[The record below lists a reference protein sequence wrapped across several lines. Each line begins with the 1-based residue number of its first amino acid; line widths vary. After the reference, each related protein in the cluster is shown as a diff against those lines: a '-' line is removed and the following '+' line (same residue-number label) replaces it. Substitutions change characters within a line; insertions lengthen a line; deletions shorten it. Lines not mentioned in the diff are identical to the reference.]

1 LLYSNR
7 IKEKL
12 RAAHIYGSGAAVVEV
27 AKYGSG
33 GGCHVFFYSSSIGSA
48 LDISSDIGAGCA
60 TFVEGFDSAS
70 VFALNSKLVVW
81 KPPAVGATAGTA
93 ITATNAY
100 TGTSAGAAAI
110 AGSATDFAVYSYDT
124 QKFYAS
130 TFTSSTLAAEV
141 AAAATLTAVVSP
153 PVPIG
158 GMLNGVQVFI
168 VFTANSGAPSRAPGG
183 AMLTCFTTY
192 GGDSDTLGDLI
203 AVNFNAGSS
212 SPIASLTL
220 IAARTGTYGGSSSL
234 CLAVAPVAQGSQSI
248 VLLSRVVASEV
259 YSSSGQTSTP
269 TVTYNKCSS
278 GACSGWQSTPP
289 FSGLLGDAAVL

>member
-1 LLYSNR
+1 M
-7 IKEKL
+7 EKL

-33 GGCHVFFYSSSIGSA
+33 GGCPVFFYSSSTGSA

-60 TFVEGFDSAS
+60 SFVEGFDSAS
-70 VFALNSKLVVW
+70 VFVLNSKLVVW

-93 ITATNAY
+93 ITATSAY

-110 AGSATDFAVYSYDT
+110 AGSTTDFALYSYDS
-124 QKFYAS
+124 QKFYAFL
-130 TFTSSTLAAEV
+130 FTSSTLAAEV
-141 AAAATLTAVVSP
+141 AVAAPLSAVAYP

-158 GMLNGVQVFI
+158 GMRNGVQVFI
-168 VFTANSGAPSRAPGG
+168 VFTANGGTPSRAPGG

-192 GGDSDTLGDLI
+192 SGESAILGDLI

-212 SPIASLTL
+212 SQIASLTL

-234 CLAVAPVAQGSQSI
+234 CLAVAPVAQGSSSI
-248 VLLSRVVASEV
+248 VLLSRAVASEV
-259 YSSSGQTSTP
+259 LVSSGQTPPP
-269 TVTYNKCSS
+269 TVTYNKCS
-278 GACSGWQSTPP
+278 GGDCSGWQSTPP
-289 FSGLLGDAAVL
+289 FSVLLGDAAVL